1 MLVLN
6 EVFLQRRTST
16 EDASALIQ
24 KPASEARRVLERLTE
39 RGWLE
44 AKGEKKGRV
53 YHFTPAIY
61 HRLGQPEAYVRTKG
75 ISAARHEALVEEYA
89 RAHGKITRGNVA
101 ELCGVSRDHASR
113 LLARM
118 VAKGKLVRLGTPPRW
133 VHYSIPGGAK

>member
-16 EDASALIQ
+16 EDATALIQ

-53 YHFTPAIY
+53 YHFTSAIY
-61 HRLGQPEAYVRTKG
+61 HRLGQPAAYVRSKG
-75 ISAARHEALVEEYA
+75 ISAARHEALVEEYV
-89 RAHGKITRGNVA
+89 RAHRRVTRPAVL
-101 ELCGVSRDHASR
+101 ELCGLTEREGSY
-113 LLARM
+113 LLAKM
-118 VAKGKLVRLGTPPRW
+118 VAAGKLKKHGVGRW
-133 VHYSIPGGAK
+133 THYTLRNGGSS